1 MCEIYPECGS
11 FTAMVV
17 LGGNEMA
24 LAMERLDS
32 FGRTVQRHLDNTP
45 RYHDGSWMYM
55 RITDP
60 LTCQQDVKDIE
71 QLVLIKK
78 KPPKKKIE
86 P

>member
-17 LGGNEMA
+17 LGSKELEQA
-24 LAMERLDS
+24 LQRLET
-32 FGRTVQRHLDNTP
+32 FGPTVRRYLVDTP
-45 RYHDGSWMYM
+45 RFHDGCWMYM

-60 LTCQQDVKDIE
+60 QTCQQDVKDIE

-78 KPPKKKIE
+78 KPPKKK
-86 P
+86 